1 MSFHSD
7 ELKNATFVV
16 PNSTYTEKSIID
28 VQNLR
33 NLLRN
38 FVLSKNID
46 LVNLYDLTAFN
57 KKVSSSGLE
66 NLEFLFE
73 TIRKNFVDKF
83 NNDKN
88 KQAIINLMFDNMLS
102 NLKILKIINADFSSD
117 EINTIILGFLIKNF
131 I

>member
-1 MSFHSD
+1 MNFKSD
-7 ELKNATFVV
+7 ELKNAIFVE

-46 LVNLYDLTAFN
+46 LVNLYDLAAFN

-73 TIRKNFVDKF
+73 SIRKNLLDNFI
-83 NNDKN
+83 NDKN

-102 NLKILKIINADFSSD
+102 NLKLLKIINTELSSD

>member
-1 MSFHSD
+1 MSFKSD
-7 ELKNATFVV
+7 ELKNAEFVA

-28 VQNLR
+28 IPNLR

-38 FVLSKNID
+38 FILSKNID

-57 KKVSSSGLE
+57 KKISYSGLE

-73 TIRKNFVDKF
+73 TVRKNFLDKF

-102 NLKILKIINADFSSD
+102 NLKTLRIINTDFSSD